1 MPATLEL
8 EEEEGGEE
16 GEEESEIPLG
26 MKWIGCR
33 MDGHKKQREVLV
45 SRRWGIDGK
54 CPWA

>member
-1 MPATLEL
+1 MPATLEP
-8 EEEEGGEE
+8 EGEE
-16 GEEESEIPLG
+16 GEEDEGGLEIPLG